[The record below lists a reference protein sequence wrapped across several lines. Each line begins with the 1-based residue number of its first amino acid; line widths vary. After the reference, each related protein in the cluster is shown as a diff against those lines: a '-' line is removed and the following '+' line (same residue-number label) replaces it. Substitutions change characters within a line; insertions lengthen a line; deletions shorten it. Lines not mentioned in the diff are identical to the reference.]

1 MPNLELI
8 GWCLNNVLAQVVDR
22 DDTILYYLWSVVF
35 ELDRDEVVD
44 TEVNDQKI
52 EDMLK
57 DEIEKIEDRLGGEL

>member
-1 MPNLELI
+1 MLNLEII